1 LRTLLT
7 PLWGFP
13 GGYPARLAV
22 VLEALIGQLYP
33 AITLAWLVSM
43 EIVSRTQKKQVQ
55 SSRFKVMR
63 ERGLRPPQLL

>member
-43 EIVSRTQKKQVQ
+43 EIVSRTQKK
-55 SSRFKVMR
+55 
-63 ERGLRPPQLL
+63 

>member
-7 PLWGFP
+7 PLWGFS

-43 EIVSRTQKKQVQ
+43 EIVSRTQKK
-55 SSRFKVMR
+55 
-63 ERGLRPPQLL
+63 